1 MRGWRRA
8 LGIVKRETSSLLSER
23 IAYLRAVRRSEGR
36 IAWRAVVQADRQ
48 STVLVGAGS
57 RVCTGTVL
65 AAQSD
70 ESGPS
75 SIRIGRR
82 TYVGEYNNLRADGAE
97 IAIGDSC
104 LISQFVS
111 LIASG
116 HEFRDRS
123 RRIEEQ
129 GIPEKKGIRIGDDVW
144 IGAMVTVLPGVSIGT
159 GAVVG
164 SGAVVTRDIPPYAI
178 AVGNPARVVG
188 ERT

>member
-1 MRGWRRA
+1 MRVLRRA
-8 LGIVKRETSSLLSER
+8 LRIFKREIESLLSER
-23 IAYLRAVRRSEGR
+23 IAFLRAVRRSEGR
-36 IAWRAVVQADRQ
+36 IAWRAVVQVDRE

-57 RVCTGTVL
+57 RVGIGTVL
-65 AAQSD
+65 AARSD
-70 ESGPS
+70 QTGPA

-82 TYVGEYNNLRADGAE
+82 TYVGEYNNLRADGSE
-97 IAIGDSC
+97 IAIGDHC

-111 LIASG
+111 LISSG
-116 HEFRDRS
+116 HEFLDRS
-123 RRIEEQ
+123 RLIEEQ

-144 IGAMVTVLPGVSIGT
+144 IGAMVTVLPGISIGT

-178 AVGNPARVVG
+178 AIGNPARVVG